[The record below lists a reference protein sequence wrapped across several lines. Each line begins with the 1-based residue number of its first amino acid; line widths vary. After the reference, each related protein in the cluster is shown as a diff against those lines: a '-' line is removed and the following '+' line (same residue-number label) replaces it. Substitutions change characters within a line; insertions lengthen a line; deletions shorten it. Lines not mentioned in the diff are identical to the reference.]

1 MRRKKIP
8 TKQMKVFLS
17 LQEHIVVRAAAHLQ
31 GVFMKDYMK
40 QAVLEQAKKDTKSF
54 DKVIESVGKN
64 NERAKRTKRG

>member
-17 LQEHIVVRAAAHLQ
+17 LQEHMVVRAAANLE
-31 GVFMKDYMK
+31 GVFIKDYMK

-54 DKVIESVGKN
+54 DKVIKSVG
-64 NERAKRTKRG
+64 TKQRKES